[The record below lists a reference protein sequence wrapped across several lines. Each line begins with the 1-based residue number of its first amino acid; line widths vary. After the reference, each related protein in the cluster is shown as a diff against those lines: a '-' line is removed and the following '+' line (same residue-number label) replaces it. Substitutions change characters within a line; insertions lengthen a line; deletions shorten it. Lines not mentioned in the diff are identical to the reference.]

1 MRGPV
6 CVQFV
11 CNCVVQVVSV
21 MQEGLE
27 KAAELKAQAA
37 SSALEDGELR
47 FEPPLRA
54 ASSEGSPRA

>member
-1 MRGPV
+1 
-6 CVQFV
+6 
-11 CNCVVQVVSV
+11 

-37 SSALEDGELR
+37 SGALEDGELR